1 MECKRDKFS
10 LDIKSIRVFKSTTH
24 NRRSS
29 NLYATI
35 DWDYIGLQREK
46 FETTLIKALHR
57 YIVDS
62 EFITFHDDN
71 IVYLV
76 EGERKEEFILHV
88 IQKIKYAAM
97 QKTACQLKAITI
109 LNKVFDYMSTRMR
122 CH

>member
-1 MECKRDKFS
+1 MESSRDKFS
-10 LDIKSIRVFKSTTH
+10 LDIKSIKVFKSKSS
-24 NRRSS
+24 RPS

-35 DWDYIGLQREK
+35 DWDCLDVQKEK

-57 YIVDS
+57 YIVGS
-62 EFITFHDDN
+62 EFIDFNGDN
-71 IVYLV
+71 IIYLV
-76 EGERKEEFILHV
+76 EGERKEEFMLHV

-97 QKTACQLKAITI
+97 QKTACQLKTITI